1 MTLPHILLIAVGL
14 AADAFAVSLAEGM
27 ALRTVTPRHTARVAI
42 HFGGFQG
49 VMPVLGWLA
58 GSSLRAYMASVDH
71 WIAFG
76 LLVFIG
82 GKMLLDALTGFE
94 TGKVRPPSRGPRL
107 VGLSI
112 ATSIDALAVGVTLAM
127 LEVTIWQPA
136 IIIGLVTG
144 VLCGIGIQIGDRVGA
159 RLGKWAEAGG
169 GAVLC
174 LIGVEILIS
183 HMS

>member
-1 MTLPHILLIAVGL
+1 MALPHILLIAVGL

-27 ALRTVTPRHTARVAI
+27 ALHTVTPRHTVRVAF
-42 HFGGFQG
+42 HFGLFQG

-94 TGKVRPPSRGPRL
+94 TGEVREPSRGARL
-107 VGLSI
+107 IGLSI
-112 ATSIDALAVGVTLAM
+112 ATSIDALAVGVSLAM
-127 LEVTIWQPA
+127 LEVLIWQPA
-136 IIIGLVTG
+136 IVIGLVTG
-144 VLCGIGIQIGDRVGA
+144 VLCGIGIQIGDKVGS
-159 RLGKWAEAGG
+159 RLGKWAEVAG

-174 LIGVEILIS
+174 LIGLEILIK

>member
-1 MTLPHILLIAVGL
+1 MTLPYILMIAVGL

-27 ALRTVTPRHTARVAI
+27 ALHTVTPRHTARVAL

-76 LLVFIG
+76 LLVLIG

-94 TGKVRPPSRGPRL
+94 TGRMREPSRGARL
-107 VGLSI
+107 IGLSI
-112 ATSIDALAVGVTLAM
+112 ATSIDAFAVGVSLAM
-127 LEVTIWQPA
+127 LGVRIWQPA
-136 IIIGLVTG
+136 IVIGLVTG

-159 RLGKWAEAGG
+159 RLGKWAEVAG

-174 LIGVEILIS
+174 LIGLEILVS
-183 HMS
+183 HLS